1 MGKKLQPKLRFR
13 GFTDAWEQRRFVE
26 CFDFLKTNTFP
37 RDYLQLSGNGTVDI
51 HYGDI
56 LINYNSC
63 LSIANNALPCIK
75 REDYL
80 DCHNYSLLKD
90 GDVVFADTAE
100 DRTVGKCVELLKVG
114 ERRALAGL
122 HTIAVRN
129 RIECA
134 VGYLGFYFNSP
145 FYRKQLLPKMQG
157 SKVVA
162 ISKDVLKQSFISV
175 PSTKEQLLISK
186 LLNKI
191 DSLVDAEKRKLLQK
205 KKTTLLRQIFG
216 QKLRF
221 KGYDNPWEPRRL
233 GEIATVVGGGTPDTN
248 NPSYWNG
255 DINWFTPAEIGSN
268 VYASKSERRITEEGL
283 EHSSAKLLPAGRTI
297 LFTSRASIGLTAIL
311 TVDACTNQGFQSL
324 VVSDR
329 TDVFFLFG
337 LCNQIKAQAIRN
349 AAGST
354 FIEVSGKQL
363 ARIPLQVPSLDEQRR
378 IGKIVRTMDS
388 LIDAATRK
396 IDILKLKKKAL
407 LQQMFV

>member
-1 MGKKLQPKLRFR
+1 MNLSFIEYYFQSDKWYRFMYLNGDTGARSDRFAIKDANFMQMPIVYPKLE
-13 GFTDAWEQRRFVE
+13 EQ
-26 CFDFLKTNTFP
+26 
-37 RDYLQLSGNGTVDI
+37 
-51 HYGDI
+51 H
-56 LINYNSC
+56 
-63 LSIANNALPCIK
+63 CIG
-75 REDYL
+75 E
-80 DCHNYSLLKD
+80 SLW
-90 GDVVFADTAE
+90 
-100 DRTVGKCVELLKVG
+100 
-114 ERRALAGL
+114 
-122 HTIAVRN
+122 
-129 RIECA
+129 
-134 VGYLGFYFNSP
+134 
-145 FYRKQLLPKMQG
+145 
-157 SKVVA
+157 
-162 ISKDVLKQSFISV
+162 VL
-175 PSTKEQLLISK
+175 
-186 LLNKI
+186 
-191 DSLVDAEKRKLLQK
+191 DSLIAAEKRKLNLLQK

-221 KGYDNPWEPRRL
+221 KGYDKPWEPRRL
-233 GEIATVVGGGTPDTN
+233 WEIATVVGGGTPDTN
-248 NPSYWNG
+248 NPLYWNG

-268 VYASKSERRITEEGL
+268 AYASKSERRITEEGL

-354 FIEVSGKQL
+354 FIEISGKQL
-363 ARIPLQVPSLDEQRR
+363 AKMPLRIPSLNEQRR